1 MFTPDSDVLEHSW
14 SLCYSRD
21 LSTAGPGCDLYG
33 ELSAFLIDHL
43 LPASFSPDHLLVH
56 SVCFLVPVFACCRV
70 TVLRLSLSR
79 RPSLL
84 YTLVNYSRISI

>member
-14 SLCYSRD
+14 SPCYSRD

-43 LPASFSPDHLLVH
+43 LPASFSLDHLLVH
-56 SVCFLVPVFACCRV
+56 QFAFSCVFLPVAELQFFV
-70 TVLRLSLSR
+70 SR
-79 RPSLL
+79 
-84 YTLVNYSRISI
+84 